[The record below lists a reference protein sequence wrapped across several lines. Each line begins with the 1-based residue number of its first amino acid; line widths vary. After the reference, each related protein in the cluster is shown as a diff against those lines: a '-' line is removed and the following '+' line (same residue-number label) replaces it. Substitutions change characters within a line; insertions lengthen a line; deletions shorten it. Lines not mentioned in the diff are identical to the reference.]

1 MQRLIYVWHN
11 IHWLK
16 MGIDLGL
23 RAAMK
28 NKNTRHIK
36 SPNLYLRLA
45 HKLYAFMA
53 RRTDC
58 KFNKVVAKRL
68 EMSRTNRQ
76 PLSLRH
82 LAKYMKG
89 KEDKTAVVVGNIL
102 DDPRQAEVPK
112 IKIAALKFSETARER
127 IEKVGGTCISIE

>member
-1 MQRLIYVWHN
+1 MAFF
-11 IHWLK
+11 HWLK

-23 RAAMK
+23 RAAKK
-28 NKNTRHIK
+28 NHNTRHMK

-45 HKLYAFMA
+45 QKLYAFLA

-68 EMSRTNRQ
+68 EMSRVNRA

-82 LAKYMKG
+82 LAKYTKG

-102 DDPRQAEVPK
+102 DDPRQVEVPK
-112 IKIAALKFSETARER
+112 IRVAALKFSETARER
-127 IEKVGGTCISIE
+127 IEKAGGACISME

>member
-1 MQRLIYVWHN
+1 
-11 IHWLK
+11 
-16 MGIDLGL
+16 
-23 RAAMK
+23 
-28 NKNTRHIK
+28 
-36 SPNLYLRLA
+36 
-45 HKLYAFMA
+45 MA

-58 KFNKVVAKRL
+58 KFNKVLAKRL